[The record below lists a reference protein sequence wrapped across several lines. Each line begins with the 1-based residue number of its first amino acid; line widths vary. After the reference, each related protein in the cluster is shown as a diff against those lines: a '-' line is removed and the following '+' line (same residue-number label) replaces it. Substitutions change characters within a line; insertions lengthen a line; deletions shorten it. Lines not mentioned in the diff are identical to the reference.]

1 MGMGEDV
8 IAEFRTRIGNTL
20 EALRKDLS
28 KIRTGRAHAGML
40 EGVTVDYYGTK
51 NPLNAM
57 ATIQIPEARLIVLKP
72 FDKGA
77 IPAIEKGLNEAQIGI
92 TPQNDGTV
100 IRLPVPAL
108 TEERRK
114 DIAKQVK
121 KRGEEHKIA
130 VRNERRDANE
140 MVKELTKDGE
150 LSLDDEK
157 RLLELIQKETD
168 AGIAK
173 VDEMVA
179 KKEKEVMEI

>member
-8 IAEFRTRIGNTL
+8 IAEFKGRIEKTIDDL
-20 EALRKDLS
+20 KKDMS

-40 EGVTVDYYGTK
+40 DGVMVEYYGART
-51 NPLNAM
+51 PLNGL
-57 ATIQIPEARLIVLKP
+57 ATINIPEARLIVVKP
-72 FDKGA
+72 FDKGS
-77 IPAIEKGLNEAQIGI
+77 IPAIEKGINEAQIGI

-108 TEERRK
+108 TEERRR

-140 MVKELTKDGE
+140 MVKELSKDGE
-150 LSLDDEK
+150 ISADDEK
-157 RLLELIQKETD
+157 RFLDQIQKETD

-173 VDEMVA
+173 VDELVA

>member
-8 IAEFRTRIGNTL
+8 LGDFKGRIDKTL
-20 EALRKDLS
+20 DDLRRDLS

-40 EGVTVDYYGTK
+40 EGVTVDYYGTRT
-51 NPLNAM
+51 PLNGL
-57 ATIQIPEARLIVLKP
+57 ATISIPEARLIVVKP
-72 FDKGA
+72 FDKGS
-77 IPAIEKGLNEAQIGI
+77 IPAIEKGINEAQIGI
-92 TPQNDGTV
+92 NPQNDGTL

-114 DIAKQVK
+114 EYAKQVR
-121 KRGEEHKIA
+121 KRGEEHKVA

-150 LSLDDEK
+150 IGEDDEK
-157 RLLELIQKETD
+157 RLLEQIQKETD

-173 VDEMVA
+173 VEELVT